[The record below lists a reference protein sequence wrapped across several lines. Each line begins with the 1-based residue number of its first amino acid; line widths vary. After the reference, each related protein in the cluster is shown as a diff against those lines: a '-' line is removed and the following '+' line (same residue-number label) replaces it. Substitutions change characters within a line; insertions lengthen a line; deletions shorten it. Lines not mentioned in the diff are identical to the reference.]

1 MVVLKKVQSLK
12 VLAFGKSYL
21 HVEFRVQFCGHCRT
35 LLLYKQSLQGGLH
48 QIVVFPASV

>member
-21 HVEFRVQFCGHCRT
+21 HVEFLVVLWPLLNLT
-35 LLLYKQSLQGGLH
+35 LE
-48 QIVVFPASV
+48 